1 MRELERVSEELEALQ
16 SQLQGVA
23 NRLWKLK
30 FSLNSAYHQGLS
42 EGDFL
47 PRRLLSLR
55 QEAQER
61 FEALLQRLKR
71 LLASDLDRPVL
82 LLDSDRDFETLRNI
96 RRTIRYLK
104 NAYCA
109 EPPLLHALARISRAL
124 PSRSLH

>member
-1 MRELERVSEELEALQ
+1 MRKLERVSEELNALQ
-16 SQLQGVA
+16 LELQGTA

-30 FSLNSAYHQGLS
+30 FSLNSAYYHGCS

-47 PRRLLSLR
+47 PRRLQFLRR
-55 QEAQER
+55 QEQER
-61 FEALLQRLKR
+61 FETLLQRLKG
-71 LLASDLDRPVL
+71 LLVSNLSSPVL
-82 LLDSDRDFETLRNI
+82 LFDSDRDLEALRHI

-124 PSRSLH
+124 PARSAH

>member
-1 MRELERVSEELEALQ
+1 MRKLERVSEELSALQ
-16 SQLQGVA
+16 RELQGTA

-30 FSLNSAYHQGLS
+30 FSLNSAYYQGCS

-47 PRRLLSLR
+47 PRRLQSLR
-55 QEAQER
+55 RQEQER
-61 FEALLQRLKR
+61 FEALLHRLKA
-71 LLASDLDRPVL
+71 LLASHLNSRAL
-82 LLDSDRDFETLRNI
+82 LLDSDRDLAALRHI

-124 PSRSLH
+124 PARSVY